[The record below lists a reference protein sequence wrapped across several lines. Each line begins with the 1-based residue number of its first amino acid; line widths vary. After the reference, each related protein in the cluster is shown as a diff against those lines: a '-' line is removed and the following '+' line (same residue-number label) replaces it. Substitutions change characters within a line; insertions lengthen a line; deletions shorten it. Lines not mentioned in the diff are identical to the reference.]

1 MKIKQEP
8 DQSDLGTISIKV
20 VKGVKPEQ
28 GRHLPHIQGRFLT
41 RACRLEIDD
50 GFRQRIVVSLPLWC
64 PPHQTHIDEV
74 STMVEVGPTKII
86 DDGAKVSVL
95 A

>member
-28 GRHLPHIQGRFLT
+28 GRLLPHSKKVF
-41 RACRLEIDD
+41 
-50 GFRQRIVVSLPLWC
+50 
-64 PPHQTHIDEV
+64 DEERV
-74 STMVEVGPTKII
+74 
-86 DDGAKVSVL
+86 D
-95 A
+95 